1 MEGSARLP
9 QSEIRH
15 EQAADPGFKNTL
27 DKIIER
33 VRAGSDFSTALSE
46 HPKLFTKI
54 FVNMIK
60 AGEASGQL
68 DVILQRLADFM
79 EAMEELKREIKAA
92 MTYPIISLV
101 LILSIT
107 VGLVVGIVP
116 KFKEIFD
123 QMGMKSLPAPTEI
136 LMIISTILT
145 KHFVEAVIVLV
156 VLFAAF
162 IFYIRTKRGQRQWH
176 WVLLHVPVF

>member
-46 HPKLFTKI
+46 HPKIFTKI

-79 EAMEELKREIKAA
+79 EAMEELKRDIKAA
-92 MTYPIISLV
+92 MTYPVISLV

-107 VGLVVGIVP
+107 IGLVVGIVP
-116 KFKEIFD
+116 KFQTIFLQMEMKE
-123 QMGMKSLPAPTEI
+123 LPLPTEI
-136 LMIISTILT
+136 LLKISDALREQYLIVSGVTIVII
-145 KHFVEAVIVLV
+145 V
-156 VLFAAF
+156 AF
-162 IFYIRTKRGQRQWH
+162 FMY
-176 WVLLHVPVF
+176 